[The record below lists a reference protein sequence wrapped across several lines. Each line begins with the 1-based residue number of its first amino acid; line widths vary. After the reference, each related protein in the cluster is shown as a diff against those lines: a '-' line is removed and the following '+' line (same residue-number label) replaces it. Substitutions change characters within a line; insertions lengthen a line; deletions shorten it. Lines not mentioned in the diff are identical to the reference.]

1 MTGLLALSRD
11 AVLDAIL
18 IAYVP
23 VTGLLFALGTAD
35 ALKMVR
41 RKIPK
46 AELRRHIRETPFTR
60 DEVQK
65 LWNRFEGMDGDGSG
79 RLNYQV
85 RLSICSLKPH
95 LSPSRLILRETSDG
109 CFCRKQSKLMSS
121 GATLS
126 AHV

>member
-1 MTGLLALSRD
+1 MHRSLF
-11 AVLDAIL
+11 
-18 IAYVP
+18 
-23 VTGLLFALGTAD
+23 TGLLFALVTA
-35 ALKMVR
+35 KMVR

-85 RLSICSLKPH
+85 GLEAYSVGAATSILLAYAP
-95 LSPSRLILRETSDG
+95 
-109 CFCRKQSKLMSS
+109 
-121 GATLS
+121 
-126 AHV
+126 